1 MSQVIED
8 RDHFVQF
15 YESDDFLLGSLGGYV
30 GEGLARGESCIVVA
44 RGERRAALDAHLR
57 ACGQDPRAARMRGQ
71 FFSLDAAETLSRLMV
86 GRSPEPARF
95 EEVVGQL
102 VERAGVGD
110 RRVRIFGEM
119 VALLWAEGNRDAA
132 LRLEGLWNGL
142 QQRRQFRLFC
152 AYPIT
157 HFGTDPQ
164 DGPLGHVCAEHTRVI
179 PAESYTALSA
189 GDERERAI
197 VELQRKALALEA
209 EIAERMEAEAALR
222 ALKERLEREAEARQR
237 LLVSE
242 RNARAEA
249 EQANR
254 LKDEFLAVVSHELR
268 TPLTAIVGWAHMLR
282 HNGLDEATA
291 RRGLETIER
300 NAQAQAQLV
309 EDILDV
315 SRVIAGKLR
324 LNVTPVDLSA
334 VLVAAI
340 DSVQLAAESKG
351 IRLEVTLDPS
361 ARRVSGDA
369 GRLQQV
375 VWNLLANA
383 IKFTDAGGSVC
394 VRLRQA
400 GRDVEVS
407 VSDDGCGID
416 SDFLPYIFERFRQ
429 ADATTTRRHGGLGLG
444 LAIVRHLVE
453 LHGGTVKAESRG
465 EGKGSTFTIR
475 LPLADEGRHARSR
488 RGLTPAD

>member
-1 MSQVIED
+1 MAQVLED
-8 RDHFVQF
+8 REHFVQF
-15 YESDDFLLGSLGGYV
+15 YESDEFLLGSLGGYV
-30 GEGLARGESCIVVA
+30 GTGLAGGESCIVVA
-44 RGERRAALDAHLR
+44 TEERRAGLDAYLR
-57 ACGQDPRAARMRGQ
+57 RRGQDPRAARMRGQ
-71 FFSLDAAETLSRLMV
+71 LFSLDAAETLSQFMV
-86 GRSPEPARF
+86 GRSPEPSRF
-95 EEVVGQL
+95 EEVIGGL
-102 VERAGVGD
+102 FERASSGG
-110 RRVRIFGEM
+110 RRVRVFGEM

-132 LRLEGLWNGL
+132 LLLEGLWNGL
-142 QQRRQFRLFC
+142 QQRRPFQLFC
-152 AYPIT
+152 AYPIR
-157 HFGTDPQ
+157 HFGTDSQ
-164 DGPLGHVCAEHTRVI
+164 SVPLGHVCAEHTRVI
-179 PAESYTALSA
+179 PAESYTALPV

-209 EIAERMEAEAALR
+209 EIAERKEAEAMLR
-222 ALKERLEREAEARQR
+222 ALKERLEREAEERQL
-237 LLVSE
+237 LLVGE
-242 RNARAEA
+242 RHARAEA

-282 HNGLDEATA
+282 HNGLDETTA

-300 NAQAQAQLV
+300 NAQAQAHLV

-324 LNVTPVDLSA
+324 LNVAPVDLSA
-334 VLVAAI
+334 VVGAAI

-351 IRLEVTLDPS
+351 IRLEVTFDS
-361 ARRVSGDA
+361 AARQVSGDA

-383 IKFTDAGGSVC
+383 IKFTDAGGAVC
-394 VRLRQA
+394 VRLRRA
-400 GRDVEVS
+400 GRSVEVS

-416 SDFLPYIFERFRQ
+416 ADFLPYIFDRFRQ

-453 LHGGTVKAESRG
+453 LHGGTVRAESEG
-465 EGKGSTFTIR
+465 TGKGSTFTIR
-475 LPLADEGRHARSR
+475 LPLADEGLPARTDR
-488 RGLTPAD
+488 AIIH